1 MWSSVFPLLVYS
13 NSVITISFKM
23 HFCEV
28 VVLKIS
34 QIAISL
40 TTRLDTDGKCTPS
53 KGMGLTGTSVR
64 SLVMEQFVA
73 RVYLP
78 PGKTEVKEQFVK
90 RVNLPPGQTEYRLIL
105 GPLFSDILLN
115 SLKLMLECNWIG

>member
-1 MWSSVFPLLVYS
+1 
-13 NSVITISFKM
+13 
-23 HFCEV
+23 
-28 VVLKIS
+28 
-34 QIAISL
+34 
-40 TTRLDTDGKCTPS
+40 
-53 KGMGLTGTSVR
+53 MGLTGTSVR